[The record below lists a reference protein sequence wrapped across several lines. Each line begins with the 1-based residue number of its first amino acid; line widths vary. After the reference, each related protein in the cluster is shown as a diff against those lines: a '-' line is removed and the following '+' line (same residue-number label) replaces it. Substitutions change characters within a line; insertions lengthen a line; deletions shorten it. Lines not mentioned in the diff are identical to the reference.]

1 MQRVVNMSEAILEG
15 IKVVELATFI
25 AGPAAG
31 VILADF
37 GAEVV
42 KIEPPLRPDPYR
54 GGHLR
59 GSDSPLSEYP
69 YGYIV
74 DNRNKKGIALDIKT
88 AEGRE
93 AFERLIGQADVFVTN
108 MPIPTRK
115 RLNIGYDEIRAIN
128 PKIVYASITAYGET
142 GPEADRPGYDT
153 TALWAR
159 TGLMDLVKPTP
170 DSPPARSLPG
180 MGDHPTAMSLYAAVM
195 TGLFRRERTG
205 KGSHVSTSLMA
216 NGVWWNGVLT
226 QAMLCGAQV
235 TCRPPREAAGNP
247 MHNLYQTRDGRW
259 IHIVFNTNL
268 HRWPELAVL
277 LGRPELG
284 EDERF
289 DTQSARIQHSI
300 ELIPILEEAF
310 AERDYDEWV
319 RLLEEN
325 RFIFGDVRKV
335 DQIPT
340 DPQMHEG
347 RVLRPIDDPAAG
359 ADYVVDSPIWVEGSE
374 KAKPTMPPELGED
387 TEEVLRSLGYN
398 DATIARMRAAG
409 AIN

>member
-1 MQRVVNMSEAILEG
+1 MSEAILG
-15 IKVVELATFI
+15 GLNVVELATFI

-37 GAEVV
+37 GADVI
-42 KIEPPLRPDPYR
+42 KIEPPQRPDPYR
-54 GGHLR
+54 GVHRR
-59 GSDSPLSEYP
+59 GSDTPLSDYP

-93 AFERLIGQADVFVTN
+93 AFERLIEQADVFVTN
-108 MPIPTRK
+108 MPIPTRE
-115 RLNIGYDEIRAIN
+115 RLNISYDVLRAIN
-128 PKIVYASITAYGET
+128 PRIVYASISAYGET
-142 GPEADRPGYDT
+142 GPEAGRPGYDT

-159 TGLMDLVKPTP
+159 TGLMDLVKPGP

-226 QAMLCGAQV
+226 QATLCGAQV
-235 TCRPPREAAGNP
+235 VCRPPREAAGNP
-247 MHNLYQTRDGRW
+247 VHNLYQTRDGRW
-259 IHIVFNTNL
+259 IHIVFNTNP
-268 HRWPELAVL
+268 HRWPELAAL
-277 LGRPELG
+277 LGRPDIG
-284 EDERF
+284 DDARF
-289 DTQSARIQHSI
+289 DSQEARIANSST
-300 ELIPILEEAF
+300 LIPILEAAF
-310 AERDYDEWV
+310 AERDYDDWV

-335 DQIPT
+335 DQILT
-340 DPQMHEG
+340 DPQMVEG
-347 RVLRPIDDPAAG
+347 RALRSISDPAAG
-359 ADYVVDSPIWVEGSE
+359 ADYVVDSPIWVEGS
-374 KAKPTMPPELGED
+374 AKSDPTMPPELGQY
-387 TEEVLRSLGYN
+387 TEEVLCDIGYD
-398 DATIARMRAAG
+398 DAALERLRTAG
-409 AIN
+409 AIL

>member
-1 MQRVVNMSEAILEG
+1 MSEAILGG

-25 AGPAAG
+25 AGPATG

-37 GAEVV
+37 GADVI

-59 GSDSPLSEYP
+59 GSDTPKSEYP

-88 AEGRE
+88 TEGRK
-93 AFERLIGQADVFVTN
+93 AFDRLIEAADVFLTN
-108 MPIPTRK
+108 MPIPTRE
-115 RLNIGYDEIRAIN
+115 RLNISYGDIRAIN
-128 PKIVYASITAYGET
+128 PKIIYASISAYGET
-142 GPEADRPGYDT
+142 GPEADRPGFDT

-159 TGLMDLVKPTP
+159 TGLMDLVKPDP

-226 QAMLCGAQV
+226 QAALCGAQV
-235 TCRPPREAAGNP
+235 TCRPARETAGNP
-247 MHNLYQTRDGRW
+247 VHNLYKTQDGRW

-268 HRWPELAVL
+268 HRWPELATL
-277 LGRPELG
+277 LGRTEIGDDP
-284 EDERF
+284 RF
-289 DTQSARIQHSI
+289 DSAEARIENSA
-300 ELIPILEEAF
+300 ELISILDAAF
-310 AERDYDEWV
+310 AERNCDEWV
-319 RLLEEN
+319 QLLEDG
-325 RFIFGDVRKV
+325 RFSFGDVRKV
-335 DQIPT
+335 DQILT
-340 DPQMHEG
+340 DIQMIEG
-347 RVLRPIDDPAAG
+347 RALRPIDDPAAG
-359 ADYVVDSPIWVEGSE
+359 AAYVVDSPIWVEDTVKS
-374 KAKPTMPPELGED
+374 KPTMPPELGQD
-387 TEEVLRSLGYN
+387 TEAVLREIGYG
-398 DATIARMRAAG
+398 DAELDKMRAAG
-409 AIN
+409 AIP